1 MSEFGIA
8 SDGALLFPILFRIK
22 RPEAAS
28 APSRGEVPRIVACVV
43 CTAQPIG
50 ELEERTEQSGA
61 VIVHQLDQA
70 GFLDQAAKLD
80 EMAGAL
86 AACLGPVAHVGASL
100 LCV

>member
-1 MSEFGIA
+1 LLSSPGI
-8 SDGALLFPILFRIK
+8 STGTV
-22 RPEAAS
+22 
-28 APSRGEVPRIVACVV
+28 G
-43 CTAQPIG
+43 TAQPVG
-50 ELEERTEQSGA
+50 EIEERPEQSGA

-70 GFLDQAAKLD
+70 GFLDQTAELD